1 MCVREASLVPRSFTC
16 CALPHAAL
24 SSKSYKEAKE
34 TALRDIPSPNG
45 YRRCTVPGK
54 HLNIYPVDR
63 VRARCAIRARL
74 LGVRSQEVEMVL
86 RVFQLLPSS
95 IHTSYIRTQNTFAL
109 VLEGGISQ
117 LHISHLSTYMY
128 VSP

>member
-1 MCVREASLVPRSFTC
+1 MYEKLRLFRALTHAVHFLTLRSR
-16 CALPHAAL
+16 AGP
-24 SSKSYKEAKE
+24 KEAKE

-74 LGVRSQEVEMVL
+74 LGARPQEAETVL
-86 RVFQLLPSS
+86 RIFQLLPRG
-95 IHTSYIRTQNTFAL
+95 IHTTSYIRPYNTFAL
-109 VLEGGISQ
+109 VPEGG
-117 LHISHLSTYMY
+117 
-128 VSP
+128 VS